1 MGVQIQGAQTRHT
14 AVNFRLNQPLLTQ
27 GCLTLLIQ
35 IKFFLKKRALFN
47 EASDRPN
54 SNSRHNM
61 KFEFVP
67 ATTSCE
73 MITVDEAND
82 EIT

>member
-1 MGVQIQGAQTRHT
+1 MSKFKAPKHGI
-14 AVNFRLNQPLLTQ
+14 PLSILASINPCSPKVVFDTFDSNYV
-27 GCLTLLIQ
+27 
-35 IKFFLKKRALFN
+35 FFKKRALFN

-67 ATTSCE
+67 ATTSCK